1 MQPAEF
7 RRQAHL
13 LADWIADYLEGSERY
28 PVLSQ
33 VRPGAIR
40 AQLPAAPPATGETM
54 EAIWEDF
61 QRILMPGL
69 THWNHPAFFAYF
81 SISASPP
88 GVLAEFL
95 SAALNQQAMLWRTS
109 PAATELEQVTLS
121 WLRDLIG
128 LPQPFEGVIYDT
140 ASISTLH
147 ALAAARERLGRD
159 IRVRGLSGQ
168 PPITVYCSQDAHSSV
183 DKAVLL
189 LGLGHDWLRKIPI
202 DESFRMRPD
211 LLQEA
216 IDRDRAAGCLPMA
229 VVATAGT
236 TSTSSVDPI
245 PAVADIVRREGLWL
259 HVDAAYAGPA
269 AICPEYRWIVEG
281 AERAD
286 SLTLNPHKWLFVPFD
301 LSVLYVRDLHTLKAA
316 FSLIPEYLRTEEE
329 TLNLMD
335 TGIQLGRR
343 FRSLKLWFIMRSYG
357 VEGLQA
363 MIRQACQLARHFA
376 RRVEEH
382 PHFELLAPVPLSL
395 VCFRACPPGVVDL
408 DTLNEELMR
417 TLNTSGEAFLSHTRL
432 DGKLALRLAVGHMS
446 TRRQHIDR
454 VFELL
459 EGYLAARGNSGSHS
473 TQQRSL
479 SQ

>member
-13 LADWIADYLEGSERY
+13 LSDWIADYLEDSERY

-33 VRPGAIR
+33 VKPGAIR
-40 AQLPAAPPATGETM
+40 DGLPEVAPHEGEPM

-109 PAATELEQVTLS
+109 PAATELEQVTLG
-121 WLRDLIG
+121 WLRRLIG
-128 LPQPFEGVIYDT
+128 LPDLFEGVIYDT

-159 IRVRGLSGQ
+159 IRRKGLSGQ
-168 PPITVYCSQDAHSSV
+168 PPITVYCSQDTHSSV
-183 DKAVLL
+183 DKAMIL
-189 LGLGHDWLRKIPI
+189 LGLGQDFLRKIPT
-202 DESFRMRPD
+202 DESFRVRPD

-216 IDRDRAAGCLPMA
+216 IARDRAAGYLPMA

-245 PAVADIVRREGLWL
+245 AAVAEICQRDGLWL

-269 AICPEYRWIVEG
+269 AICPEYRWILEG

-316 FSLIPEYLRTEEE
+316 FSLVPEYLRTDEE

-363 MIRQACQLARHFA
+363 MIRKACELAQHFA

-395 VCFRACPPGVVDL
+395 VCFRACPPGVEDL
-408 DTLNEELMR
+408 DALNEELMQS
-417 TLNTSGEAFLSHTRL
+417 LNASGEAFLSHTRL
-432 DGKLALRLAVGHMS
+432 GGKLALRLAVGHMS
-446 TRRQHIDR
+446 TRQEHVDR
-454 VFELL
+454 VFERL
-459 EGYLAARGNSGSHS
+459 EGYLASRANSRAHS
-473 TQQRSL
+473 PE
-479 SQ
+479 

>member
-13 LADWIADYLEGSERY
+13 LSDWIADYLEDSERY

-33 VRPGAIR
+33 VKPGAIR
-40 AQLPAAPPATGETM
+40 AALPEVAPQTGESM

-109 PAATELEQVTLS
+109 PAATELEQVTLG
-121 WLRDLIG
+121 WLRRLIG
-128 LPQPFEGVIYDT
+128 LPDLFEGVIYDT

-159 IRVRGLSGQ
+159 IRHKGLSGQ
-168 PPITVYCSQDAHSSV
+168 PPITVYCSQDTHSSV
-183 DKAVLL
+183 DKAMIL
-189 LGLGHDWLRKIPI
+189 LGLGHEWLRKIPT
-202 DESFRMRPD
+202 DESFRVRPD

-216 IDRDRAAGCLPMA
+216 IARDRAAGCVPMA

-245 PAVADIVRREGLWL
+245 PALADICQREKLWL

-269 AICPEYRWIVEG
+269 AICPEYRWILEG

-316 FSLIPEYLRTEEE
+316 FSLVPEYLRTEEE

-363 MIRQACQLARHFA
+363 MIRKACELARHFA
-376 RRVEEH
+376 HRVEEH

-395 VCFRACPPGVVDL
+395 VCFRACPPGVEDL
-408 DTLNEELMR
+408 DALNEELMQ
-417 TLNTSGEAFLSHTRL
+417 TLNASGEAFLSHTRL
-432 DGKLALRLAVGHMS
+432 GGKLALRLAVGHML
-446 TRRQHIDR
+446 TRREHVDR
-454 VFELL
+454 VFERL
-459 EGYLAARGNSGSHS
+459 EGYLASRANSRAHS
-473 TQQRSL
+473 PE
-479 SQ
+479 